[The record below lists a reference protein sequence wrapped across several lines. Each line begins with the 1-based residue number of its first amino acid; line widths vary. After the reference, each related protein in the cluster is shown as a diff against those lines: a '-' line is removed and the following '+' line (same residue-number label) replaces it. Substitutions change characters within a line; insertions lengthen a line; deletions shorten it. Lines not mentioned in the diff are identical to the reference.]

1 MSREANVTE
10 SPYFGRFRRSDAWT
24 YLLSGF
30 DGAKSGVLSEAKAF
44 LLTERYS
51 VKDTDIT
58 YRMVN
63 TWCKAGI
70 MSDRRKAEDGWR
82 RLTFTD
88 LVWLHVLVEL
98 RKFGLSI
105 EQLAVVYKTA
115 FYVNGDTQKPW
126 NVFAVGVAQCFQETN
141 ISIVIFNDGCLS
153 LAFDDELALHEHLF
167 AHISSTSQPNLHI
180 EPYIKLN
187 LNQLVRK
194 VHPKLSHAEYKKLA
208 IPLSSVEREVVSAIQ
223 EDDLDNITIRLNNGK
238 ILGIEKEK
246 SQSDYRGSLEG
257 LIKDISYG
265 EAVIKVKEGRIAYV
279 QQKEFKKI

>member
-1 MSREANVTE
+1 MSEQLIGTD
-10 SPYFGRFRRSDAWT
+10 SQYFGRFRHSDAWI
-24 YLLSGF
+24 YLLSSF
-30 DGAKSGVLSEAKAF
+30 DEAKSGVLSEVKAF
-44 LLTERYS
+44 LLTEKFS

-58 YRMVN
+58 YRLVN
-63 TWCKAGI
+63 TWSKAGI
-70 MSDRRKAEDGWR
+70 MVDRRKAGDGWR
-82 RLTFTD
+82 RLTFID

-105 EQLAVVYKTA
+105 QQLALAYKTA

-126 NVFAVGVAQCFQETN
+126 SVFTVGVAQCFQKTN
-141 ISIVIFNDGCLS
+141 ISIVIFNDGFLT
-153 LAFDDELALHEHLF
+153 LAFDDELTLHEHLS
-167 AHISSTSQPNLHI
+167 AHISSTAQANSKI

-194 VHPKLSHAEYKKLA
+194 VHPKLSHAEYKNLSVS
-208 IPLSSVEREVVSAIQ
+208 LSSEEIEVVSAIQ

-238 ILGIEKEK
+238 IQRIEKEK
-246 SQSDYRGSLEG
+246 SHPNYRSSVED

-265 EAVIKVKEGRIAYV
+265 EATIKVKEGRIAYV